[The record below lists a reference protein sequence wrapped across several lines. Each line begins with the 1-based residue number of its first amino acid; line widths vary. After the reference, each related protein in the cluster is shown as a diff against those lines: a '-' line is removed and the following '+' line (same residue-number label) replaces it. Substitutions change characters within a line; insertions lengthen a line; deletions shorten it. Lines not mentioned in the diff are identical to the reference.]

1 MTDALHELLASKGVL
16 LADGAMGT
24 SLFARGL
31 ATGDSP
37 ELWNLDHPERVRAV
51 HRGFVEAGSDLI
63 LTNSFGANRC
73 RLALHGAAG
82 RVAELNR
89 AAAGLA
95 RAEADRA
102 GRTVLVAG
110 SIGPTGEIFQPIG
123 ALAQADGAAAF
134 AEQADGARR
143 GRRGPAL
150 DRDHLGRRGARGRG
164 RGRGADRPADRRHD
178 DLRHPRPHDDGP
190 HARGRD
196 GVARRSRDPPRRPSA
211 PIAASARRS
220 LVESVLG
227 LARAAA
233 PGDLIV
239 AKGNCGIPQYQDGHI
254 HYDGTPA
261 VMADY
266 ACLARDAGAR
276 IIGGCCGTTP
286 AHLAAMA
293 EALASRPA
301 GPPPERAT
309 IEARLGPLPTP
320 PEPGEAGAA
329 SAGAG
334 ATPDGR
340 PRMPEM
346 TAAPRILAL
355 AGSTRGASFNKRS
368 AAGRT
373 RTSRRRS
380 RRSAPGSRTW
390 CVAWLADRSAVAEP
404 PFVLDHGQTPH
415 DML

>member
-1 MTDALHELLASKGVL
+1 MPDGLHELLASKGVL

-37 ELWNLDHPERVRAV
+37 ELWNVDHPNRVRAV
-51 HRGFVEAGSDLI
+51 HRGFIAAGSDLI

-73 RLALHGAAG
+73 RLALHGAAA
-82 RVAELNR
+82 RVYELNR

-102 GRTVLVAG
+102 GRPVLVAG

-123 ALAQADGAAAF
+123 ALARADGAAAF
-134 AEQADGARR
+134 AEQALALAEGGADLLWIETISAAEELQAAVQGAAPTGLPVVATMTFDTH
-143 GRRGPAL
+143 GRTMMGLTPTAAMGLRAGLEIRPAAFGANCGIGPA
-150 DRDHLGRRGARGRG
+150 
-164 RGRGADRPADRRHD
+164 
-178 DLRHPRPHDDGP
+178 
-190 HARGRD
+190 
-196 GVARRSRDPPRRPSA
+196 
-211 PIAASARRS
+211 S

-227 LARAAA
+227 LARAAE

-276 IIGGCCGTTP
+276 IVGGCCGTTP
-286 AHLAAMA
+286 THLLAMA
-293 EALASRPA
+293 EALATRPA
-301 GPPPERAT
+301 GPPPDRAT

-320 PEPGEAGAA
+320 PEPGE
-329 SAGAG
+329 
-334 ATPDGR
+334 PGR
-340 PRMPEM
+340 E
-346 TAAPRILAL
+346 
-355 AGSTRGASFNKRS
+355 
-368 AAGRT
+368 
-373 RTSRRRS
+373 RRR
-380 RRSAPGSRTW
+380 RRHA
-390 CVAWLADRSAVAEP
+390 
-404 PFVLDHGQTPH
+404 
-415 DML
+415 